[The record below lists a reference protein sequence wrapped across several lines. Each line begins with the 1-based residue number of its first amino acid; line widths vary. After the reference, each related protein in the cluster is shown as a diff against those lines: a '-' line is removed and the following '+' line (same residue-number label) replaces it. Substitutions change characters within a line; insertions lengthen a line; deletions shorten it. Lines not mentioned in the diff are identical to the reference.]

1 MFVYAKKILYSVH
14 FSLFFLHNETVNI
27 WSHLLGFFYFL
38 WLMVENMV
46 EAQPHIRTIE
56 DRAAVSLQL
65 LTYQVYIHP
74 CTWEDRDAVSLQLH
88 TITRQCSLD
97 LSDKKMIY
105 SYSTVQY
112 SKVH

>member
-1 MFVYAKKILYSVH
+1 M
-14 FSLFFLHNETVNI
+14 
-27 WSHLLGFFYFL
+27 GFFYFL

-74 CTWEDRDAVSLQLH
+74 CTREDRDAVSLQLLSAQCSHTRYIIYIHPCTREDRDAVSLQLH